1 MLDALI
7 KSYTV
12 DISVDLCYG
21 FLSRRWYDQHG
32 CEERSAQCNILL
44 DELLNGYFKDAK
56 LSFVRDHAQ
65 WIDTEINSF
74 AKNNKKAA
82 FKTFPCFTKYLI
94 WINPRDRG
102 FLFNRLNCNFDLFF

>member
-1 MLDALI
+1 MTESIRNLSVCNFTIEFSHIMLYTSIQLC
-7 KSYTV
+7 TV

-56 LSFVRDHAQ
+56 LSFIRDHAT
-65 WIDTEINSF
+65 WINTEIDTF

-82 FKTFPCFTKYLI
+82 FKTFPCFTKYSI
-94 WINPRDRG
+94 
-102 FLFNRLNCNFDLFF
+102 